1 MIANSFQVFRGRSG
15 IIYKIDK
22 KVVVRC
28 GGSAI
33 KKLTGEIG
41 QSF

>member
-22 KVVVRC
+22 KWQKC
-28 GGSAI
+28 GGSSI